1 MKKYIHST
9 PSADKTEQGVSDTKA
24 DAATPAPSFVE
35 PKNDIAHTPVQPKKE
50 KNRALP
56 DDEALF
62 EFDEI
67 AFDDVLVPE
76 PEPLTPEEEELADEL
91 REKFGVSD
99 NVGIAFIDGQSE
111 EEVARVEDIEETE
124 VAEAEDSEELEF
136 VPEAVEDVEAEDV
149 ELVPEEVEVEDSEEL
164 GFSPEMAEAEDSEEL
179 EFAPEATEN
188 EDVEVKISVIP
199 SEGDEPEQVV
209 FDGIDLPEKNE
220 RPKRPRSDE
229 LTSSGVQITFL
240 DTEDDGYYY
249 GEGEPEQ
256 IFFGDGLD
264 DSASEDDEEEFA
276 ENGLEAAAELEG
288 NASEGGV
295 DEIFEESTF
304 DDADLDEDEA
314 EDDGEDEFYPDE
326 YVNEDEDGDEAEMP
340 AFESVSEAQ
349 DTDSAE
355 EIEQAPVEE
364 IPSEDLTELGRSARE
379 LEAMQAESK
388 ALAENTVETATPD
401 YVWDEAELELYKA
414 KKKYMDFCDGL
425 VTPPTRA
432 TKDSAMRAS
441 AADMPVGSGY
451 RYADGERLPLF
462 EDGRNG
468 GKSTEGY
475 KNREMQH
482 CNEREEKRSAQM
494 LERLRVSGKRLMFS
508 VLILLAVVICENIGV
523 FFADNP
529 DALLI
534 KLGPTLFG
542 IIETA
547 LLIAG
552 SVMIFDALR
561 DGIKRMLS
569 GEFILESLTACVV
582 IPSIIYHTV
591 ISFAVTS
598 SPFTMLFGTS
608 AALSIA
614 LTALYKYNTVKRD
627 YTAFTV
633 ASSYGEYLTDVQMA
647 DFRDSTEG
655 MAFGEYVDE
664 DASLYKMNKTSRID
678 GCYSDNVV
686 KDDCF
691 GLVRTLIILT
701 VFASVCAGVV
711 FGFLR
716 NDVLYGVLAALSLI
730 SFACPVSAFVAVSM
744 PRARASVVSAEQGGA
759 IIKYDDSDIDE
770 DSVIMLED
778 GELFPANLLSSSNLE
793 IYSDRVEA
801 HLART
806 LALVKRI
813 GGPIAAVFNNVEGT
827 VDNFE
832 SIRITE
838 ISEHGIQ
845 AKIDGRPICAGNE
858 SFMQRLGIKISRY
871 DKLLPKNGRVMYIAD
886 DGVFFARLIL
896 IFKPD
901 ATLVQRIAALRNTS
915 TVFSLKTCNPCID
928 RELVFYT
935 TGLEPDL
942 LRVVKYEAG
951 DDISP
956 AETDREGRL
965 ASVNGAKGL
974 LTALL
979 EYKRQKKLVR
989 AASVFAC
996 FACGAGA
1003 IVSLL
1008 TSAIGVNFGFSSL
1021 LALGLHGGLS
1031 LIALLLS
1038 RRSAIDTKTKIK
1050 KK

>member
-1 MKKYIHST
+1 MEEKNKASEMLSKMKKYIRST
-9 PSADKTEQGVSDTKA
+9 PTTDKTEQGVSDNKA
-24 DAATPAPSFVE
+24 DANKLAPSFVE

-76 PEPLTPEEEELADEL
+76 PEPLTPEEEELAGEL
-91 REKFGVSD
+91 REKFGVSG
-99 NVGIAFIDGQSE
+99 NVGIAFIDAE
-111 EEVARVEDIEETE
+111 AREPKAETLE
-124 VAEAEDSEELEF
+124 VAEKVVPEAAEVEEVEEVEFVSEATEVEEVEEVEFVSEAAEVEEVEEVEF
-136 VPEAVEDVEAEDV
+136 VPEAAEVEEVAEVEF
-149 ELVPEEVEVEDSEEL
+149 VPEVAEEI
-164 GFSPEMAEAEDSEEL
+164 
-179 EFAPEATEN
+179 
-188 EDVEVKISVIP
+188 KVIP
-199 SEGDEPEQVV
+199 SECDEPEQVV
-209 FDGIDLPEKNE
+209 FGGIDLPEENGKSE
-220 RPKRPRSDE
+220 HTRSDE

-240 DTEDDGYYY
+240 DADDDYYD
-249 GEGEPEQ
+249 EEPEQ
-256 IFFGDGLD
+256 IFFGDSFSAEDSD
-264 DSASEDDEEEFA
+264 DEADDDEENEEEMPVFES
-276 ENGLEAAAELEG
+276 ENVSDTTDSDELEQ
-288 NASEGGV
+288 
-295 DEIFEESTF
+295 
-304 DDADLDEDEA
+304 
-314 EDDGEDEFYPDE
+314 P
-326 YVNEDEDGDEAEMP
+326 
-340 AFESVSEAQ
+340 
-349 DTDSAE
+349 
-355 EIEQAPVEE
+355 PVEE
-364 IPSEDLTELGRSARE
+364 IPPEQLTELEKNALE
-379 LEAMQAESK
+379 LEAMQV
-388 ALAENTVETATPD
+388 ENDAQADSGTDEIDVRTD
-401 YVWDEAELELYKA
+401 VWDDSDRELYNA

-425 VTPPTRA
+425 VIPP
-432 TKDSAMRAS
+432 MRIAKENVLRPS
-441 AADMPVGSGY
+441 AAEKTSSSGY
-451 RYADGERLPLF
+451 KFAESERLPLF

-468 GKSTEGY
+468 GKNTEGY
-475 KNREMQH
+475 KNREIQH

-508 VLILLAVVICENIGV
+508 SLILLAIVIIENIGI

-529 DALLI
+529 DALLM
-534 KLGPTLFG
+534 KVGPTLFG
-542 IIETA
+542 IIEA
-547 LLIAG
+547 LLLTVGAI
-552 SVMIFDALR
+552 MIFDALR
-561 DGIKRMLS
+561 DGIKRMIS

-582 IPSIIYHTV
+582 IPSIIYHIV
-591 ISFAVTS
+591 ISFAVNS
-598 SPFTMLFGTS
+598 SVYTMLFGT
-608 AALSIA
+608 AAAASIV
-614 LTALYKYNTVKRD
+614 LTALYRYNTVKRD
-627 YTAFTV
+627 YATFTV
-633 ASSYGEYLTDVQMA
+633 ASSYGDYLTDVEMA
-647 DFRDSTEG
+647 DFRNTAEG
-655 MAFGEYVDE
+655 KAFGEYVDE
-664 DASLYKMNKTSRID
+664 NASLYKMNRTSRID
-678 GCYSDNVV
+678 GCYSDTVV
-686 KDDCF
+686 RDDCF
-691 GLVRTLIILT
+691 GLLRRLVLLT
-701 VFASVCAGVV
+701 VFASVIAGVV

-716 NDVLYGVLAALSLI
+716 NDVIYGVISAISLV
-730 SFACPVSAFVAVSM
+730 SFASPVSAFLAVSL
-744 PRARASVVSAEQGGA
+744 PRLRASVVSAEQGGA
-759 IIKYDDSDIDE
+759 IIKYDDGEDE
-770 DSVIMLED
+770 AEDNVFMIED

-806 LALVKRI
+806 LALVKKI

-858 SFMQRLGIKISRY
+858 SFMQRLGIRISRY

-901 ATLVQRIAALRNTS
+901 AVLVQRIAELRNTN

-928 RELVFYT
+928 KELVFYT

-942 LRVVKYEAG
+942 LRVVKYKAG

-956 AETDREGRL
+956 AQTDREGRL
-965 ASVNGAKGL
+965 ASVSGAKGL

-989 AASVFAC
+989 VASFFACIACAIGVFA
-996 FACGAGA
+996 
-1003 IVSLL
+1003 SLL

-1031 LIALLLS
+1031 LIAFLFS